1 MVSSSGFMGLCL
13 VGLAYKCV
21 GGWLS
26 LGSFKLFFFFF
37 GLLRKRFFNCFFLL
51 IYSNRE
57 REEKERHMERDERE
71 KCAELRY
78 VTTLL
83 AVWGY
88 RLRWSILKWSIK
100 LNIV

>member
-1 MVSSSGFMGLCL
+1 
-13 VGLAYKCV
+13 
-21 GGWLS
+21 
-26 LGSFKLFFFFF
+26 
-37 GLLRKRFFNCFFLL
+37 
-51 IYSNRE
+51 
-57 REEKERHMERDERE
+57 MERDERE

-88 RLRWSILKWSIK
+88 RLRWSIFKWSIK